1 VACPLVLPERV
12 LPIDPY
18 VLGAWLGDG
27 TSRSAQ
33 ITCAD
38 EEIIKRIRSAGLP
51 VRPLPSSDNGK
62 ALTYSLSDG
71 NKQGRNGLISKLK
84 ALDLLQ
90 NKHIPVEY
98 FIASKQQRYDL
109 LRGILDTDGTIS
121 KAGQI
126 SLTLK
131 SKRLIKDV
139 LILVRTL
146 GIKANLKQKIAKIGD
161 KNCGIVYLIHFFPQ
175 NGEPLFYVRRKATRQ
190 KPIPTGKNR
199 RALKT
204 ICNSKYVGHRIVN
217 CITVEGGLYLAGKG
231 FTITHNSVDAAT
243 AGLYML
249 AADHE
254 KGAEVYSGATS
265 EKQALEVFR
274 PAWMMANRNE
284 GLREAFN
291 LSLSGNPKNPT
302 SIYRLED
309 MSRFEP
315 LIGKP
320 GDGASPHCAIIDEYH
335 EHKTSEQYDTMDTGM
350 GAREQPMLFVITT
363 AGTDTSS
370 PCYDMHLRA
379 IKVLEKT
386 VENEALFAIMY
397 GIGPDDDW
405 KDFECWKKANPNYG
419 VSVMEDYLYRKYTET
434 MTDASKQNINLCKH
448 LNQWMNAGVAW
459 MNMAK
464 WEACKDP
471 SLSLEDFKGQPCY
484 AAFDLASKIDIS
496 SLVLVFEYNG
506 GYAAFAKHYLPE
518 ETVKQAGN
526 DHYVKWEKEGYITQ
540 TPGARTDFKYI
551 EDDLKAINDDHP
563 IVELAY
569 DPRESTYL
577 VNNVMEWLGP
587 EKCIEITQGPAL
599 MSEPM
604 KEVEALIYDCKLWHS
619 GDPVLTWMMG
629 NIVKR
634 QGRNTGPVKYYY
646 PTKER
651 NENKIDGGVCLIM
664 ATGRALAHHEESAYE
679 GMTKDEI
686 LKSMAF

>member
-1 VACPLVLPERV
+1 
-12 LPIDPY
+12 
-18 VLGAWLGDG
+18 
-27 TSRSAQ
+27 
-33 ITCAD
+33 
-38 EEIIKRIRSAGLP
+38 
-51 VRPLPSSDNGK
+51 
-62 ALTYSLSDG
+62 
-71 NKQGRNGLISKLK
+71 
-84 ALDLLQ
+84 
-90 NKHIPVEY
+90 
-98 FIASKQQRYDL
+98 
-109 LRGILDTDGTIS
+109 
-121 KAGQI
+121 
-126 SLTLK
+126 
-131 SKRLIKDV
+131 
-139 LILVRTL
+139 
-146 GIKANLKQKIAKIGD
+146 
-161 KNCGIVYLIHFFPQ
+161 
-175 NGEPLFYVRRKATRQ
+175 
-190 KPIPTGKNR
+190 
-199 RALKT
+199 
-204 ICNSKYVGHRIVN
+204 
-217 CITVEGGLYLAGKG
+217 G

-448 LNQWMNAGVAW
+448 LNAWMNAGVAW

-464 WEACKDP
+464 WEACKDA
-471 SLSLEDFKGQPCY
+471 SLKLEDFTGQPCY

-496 SLVLVFEYNG
+496 SLVLVFEHNG
-506 GYAAFAKHYLPE
+506 GYATFAKHYLPE
-518 ETVKQAGN
+518 ETVTQAGN

-540 TPGARTDFKYI
+540 TPGARTDFRYI

-563 IVELAY
+563 ICELAY

-619 GDPVLTWMMG
+619 GDPVLTWMIG

-646 PTKER
+646 PTKEK
-651 NENKIDGGVCLIM
+651 NESKIDGGVCLIM

-679 GMTKDEI
+679 GMTKSQI
-686 LKSMAF
+686 LEGMCF

>member
-1 VACPLVLPERV
+1 MTDYTTTALKYCNDITSGKIPAG
-12 LPIDPY
+12 PY
-18 VLGAWLGDG
+18 VIASCQRHLDDLERAKKKDFPFRFDKELANRRCRFSELLHHVKGKWAGQLLKLEPHQVFIQCSIWGWVKKSNGLRRFS
-27 TSRSAQ
+27 T
-33 ITCAD
+33 IFI
-38 EEIIKRIRSAGLP
+38 EIPRK
-51 VRPLPSSDNGK
+51 NGK
-62 ALTYSLSDG
+62 
-71 NKQGRNGLISKLK
+71 
-84 ALDLLQ
+84 
-90 NKHIPVEY
+90 
-98 FIASKQQRYDL
+98 
-109 LRGILDTDGTIS
+109 
-121 KAGQI
+121 
-126 SLTLK
+126 
-131 SKRLIKDV
+131 
-139 LILVRTL
+139 
-146 GIKANLKQKIAKIGD
+146 
-161 KNCGIVYLIHFFPQ
+161 
-175 NGEPLFYVRRKATRQ
+175 
-190 KPIPTGKNR
+190 
-199 RALKT
+199 
-204 ICNSKYVGHRIVN
+204 
-217 CITVEGGLYLAGKG
+217 
-231 FTITHNSVDAAT
+231 SVDAAT

-448 LNQWMNAGVAW
+448 LNAWMNAGVAW

-464 WEACKDP
+464 WEACKDA
-471 SLSLEDFKGQPCY
+471 SLKLEDFTGQPCY

-496 SLVLVFEYNG
+496 SLVLVFEHNG
-506 GYAAFAKHYLPE
+506 GYATFAKHYLPE
-518 ETVKQAGN
+518 ETVTQAGN

-540 TPGARTDFKYI
+540 TPGARTDFRYI

-563 IVELAY
+563 ICELAY

-604 KEVEALIYDCKLWHS
+604 KEVEALIYDGKLWHN

-634 QGRNTGPVKYYY
+634 QGRNTGAVKYYY

>member
-1 VACPLVLPERV
+1 MDKDYTTTALQYCKDITTGKIPAG
-12 LPIDPY
+12 PY
-18 VLGAWLGDG
+18 VIAACQRHIDDLERAKKKDFPFRFDKELANRRCRFSELLHHVKGKWAGQLLKLEPHQVFIQCSIWGWVKKSNGLRRFS
-27 TSRSAQ
+27 T
-33 ITCAD
+33 IFI
-38 EEIIKRIRSAGLP
+38 EIPRK
-51 VRPLPSSDNGK
+51 NGK
-62 ALTYSLSDG
+62 
-71 NKQGRNGLISKLK
+71 
-84 ALDLLQ
+84 
-90 NKHIPVEY
+90 
-98 FIASKQQRYDL
+98 
-109 LRGILDTDGTIS
+109 
-121 KAGQI
+121 
-126 SLTLK
+126 
-131 SKRLIKDV
+131 
-139 LILVRTL
+139 
-146 GIKANLKQKIAKIGD
+146 
-161 KNCGIVYLIHFFPQ
+161 
-175 NGEPLFYVRRKATRQ
+175 
-190 KPIPTGKNR
+190 
-199 RALKT
+199 
-204 ICNSKYVGHRIVN
+204 
-217 CITVEGGLYLAGKG
+217 
-231 FTITHNSVDAAT
+231 SVDAAT

-386 VENEALFAIMY
+386 VENEALFAIIY

-464 WEACKDP
+464 WEACKDT
-471 SLSLEDFKGQPCY
+471 SLNLEDFKGQPCY

-518 ETVKQAGN
+518 ETVTLAGN